1 MKLDEVMKILENRV
15 LTLTQARQGAVNSG
29 DLNQVN
35 LIDADLLST
44 TNTIEHLK
52 NILRQQTQ

>member
-1 MKLDEVMKILENRV
+1 MKIDEVIKILENRV

-35 LIDADLLST
+35 LIDADLIST
-44 TNTIEHLK
+44 VNSIEQIKL
-52 NILRQQTQ
+52 ILHNE